1 MGSGGSKTGLSAGK
15 NRSQFELIEGG
26 GGNWKPPASEMYD
39 YSPIVW
45 DADRIEK
52 AFSDTQANKNKF
64 YPQNYQRRLMAI
76 VNQID
81 ALDKTITQELANP
94 EFGVYS
100 DATVLYQQRRRIRQ
114 LRRQVL
120 EHGRKEL

>member
-1 MGSGGSKTGLSAGK
+1 MGTGGGSSGLSAGK
-15 NRSQFELIEGG
+15 NRHQFEAIEGG
-26 GGNWKPPASEMYD
+26 GGKQKPPASEMYD
-39 YSPIVW
+39 YSTFVW

-52 AFSDTQANKNKF
+52 AFGDTQANKNKF
-64 YPQNYQRRLMAI
+64 YPQNYQRRLMSI
-76 VNQID
+76 VNRID
-81 ALDKTITQELANP
+81 ALDKTITQELAKP

-100 DATVLYQQRRRIRQ
+100 DTTVLYQQRRRIRQ